1 MPGDSF
7 CIQYTNCTGCPKNVE
22 NILVYRNLPKGEH
35 IPKDKCTQNCM
46 LFMIKGE
53 LLINSEE
60 HPGITLRERQIVL
73 QAIGSKVEILALTD
87 VEYVVYWFNEL
98 PLLCEDRYK
107 EMMEQAEA
115 PLTYTPLIMSERLYH
130 LVTSMP
136 EFLAEENPCSKY
148 IDLKCKELVFLI
160 TNFYPLPQLS
170 SFFYPISTYTES
182 FHYFVMQNYSKVK
195 NVEEFAHLGGYT
207 TTTFRRLFKNLY
219 GVPVYEWILEKKR
232 EGILE
237 DLQHTKMRITEIC
250 NRYGFDS
257 LSHFAHFCKDS
268 FGDTP
273 RALRKKAAGGEKI
286 SVAVAEIATFSRA
299 TGCVVLRVEIQH
311 KGLAAQYLG
320 VEGLVAGH
328 WQLQGR
334 AGRMSH
340 RVSPDLILVDGSRL
354 GKEA

>member
-1 MPGDSF
+1 MLLLISPSERIITGCGSLHDTLNGIIFFRCPCSTVDVTARLPVEGQTTVGFRFPGD
-7 CIQYTNCTGCPKNVE
+7 
-22 NILVYRNLPKGEH
+22 
-35 IPKDKCTQNCM
+35 
-46 LFMIKGE
+46 
-53 LLINSEE
+53 
-60 HPGITLRERQIVL
+60 
-73 QAIGSKVEILALTD
+73 
-87 VEYVVYWFNEL
+87 
-98 PLLCEDRYK
+98 
-107 EMMEQAEA
+107 
-115 PLTYTPLIMSERLYH
+115 H

-182 FHYFVMQNYSKVK
+182 FHYFVMQNYSNVK

-286 SVAVAEIATFSRA
+286 
-299 TGCVVLRVEIQH
+299 
-311 KGLAAQYLG
+311 
-320 VEGLVAGH
+320 
-328 WQLQGR
+328 
-334 AGRMSH
+334 
-340 RVSPDLILVDGSRL
+340 
-354 GKEA
+354 GKVQ

>member
-60 HPGITLRERQIVL
+60 HPGITLRERQIIL

-160 TNFYPLPQLS
+160 TNFYPLPQLG

-182 FHYFVMQNYSKVK
+182 FHYFVMQNYSNVK

-237 DLQHTKMRITEIC
+237 DLQHTKMRITESVTDT
-250 NRYGFDS
+250 DS
-257 LSHFAHFCKDS
+257 TPCRISPTFVKTLSEIPH
-268 FGDTP
+268 
-273 RALRKKAAGGEKI
+273 ALYARKQPAVRKSGKYNKQPHPTNVPI
-286 SVAVAEIATFSRA
+286 SCTMR
-299 TGCVVLRVEIQH
+299 TYW
-311 KGLAAQYLG
+311 LAY
-320 VEGLVAGH
+320 
-328 WQLQGR
+328 
-334 AGRMSH
+334 
-340 RVSPDLILVDGSRL
+340 
-354 GKEA
+354 

>member
-160 TNFYPLPQLS
+160 TNFYPLPQLG

-182 FHYFVMQNYSKVK
+182 FHYFVMQNYSNVK

-207 TTTFRRLFKNLY
+207 TTTFRRLFKKPL
-219 GVPVYEWILEKKR
+219 WCA
-232 EGILE
+232 
-237 DLQHTKMRITEIC
+237 RI
-250 NRYGFDS
+250 RM
-257 LSHFAHFCKDS
+257 
-268 FGDTP
+268 DT
-273 RALRKKAAGGEKI
+273 
-286 SVAVAEIATFSRA
+286 
-299 TGCVVLRVEIQH
+299 
-311 KGLAAQYLG
+311 
-320 VEGLVAGH
+320 
-328 WQLQGR
+328 
-334 AGRMSH
+334 
-340 RVSPDLILVDGSRL
+340 
-354 GKEA
+354 GKETGRNPGRPTAHQNANH

>member
-1 MPGDSF
+1 MFFVNFPYQSTNLIPAVCGTLHGCWWSYNVLSFPRCCDPDS
-7 CIQYTNCTGCPKNVE
+7 
-22 NILVYRNLPKGEH
+22 LPDGPDRDRARKISWQTDGADCAD
-35 IPKDKCTQNCM
+35 IPC
-46 LFMIKGE
+46 
-53 LLINSEE
+53 SEE
-60 HPGITLRERQIVL
+60 H
-73 QAIGSKVEILALTD
+73 
-87 VEYVVYWFNEL
+87 
-98 PLLCEDRYK
+98 
-107 EMMEQAEA
+107 
-115 PLTYTPLIMSERLYH
+115 
-130 LVTSMP
+130 
-136 EFLAEENPCSKY
+136 PCSKY

-160 TNFYPLPQLS
+160 TNFYPLPQLG

-182 FHYFVMQNYSKVK
+182 FHYFVMQNYSNVK

-286 SVAVAEIATFSRA
+286 
-299 TGCVVLRVEIQH
+299 
-311 KGLAAQYLG
+311 
-320 VEGLVAGH
+320 
-328 WQLQGR
+328 
-334 AGRMSH
+334 
-340 RVSPDLILVDGSRL
+340 
-354 GKEA
+354 GKVQ

>member
-160 TNFYPLPQLS
+160 TNFYPLPQLG
-170 SFFYPISTYTES
+170 SFFYPIST
-182 FHYFVMQNYSKVK
+182 
-195 NVEEFAHLGGYT
+195 L
-207 TTTFRRLFKNLY
+207 
-219 GVPVYEWILEKKR
+219 
-232 EGILE
+232 
-237 DLQHTKMRITEIC
+237 
-250 NRYGFDS
+250 S
-257 LSHFAHFCKDS
+257 LIH
-268 FGDTP
+268 
-273 RALRKKAAGGEKI
+273 I
-286 SVAVAEIATFSRA
+286 
-299 TGCVVLRVEIQH
+299 
-311 KGLAAQYLG
+311 
-320 VEGLVAGH
+320 
-328 WQLQGR
+328 
-334 AGRMSH
+334 
-340 RVSPDLILVDGSRL
+340 
-354 GKEA
+354 

>member
-1 MPGDSF
+1 
-7 CIQYTNCTGCPKNVE
+7 
-22 NILVYRNLPKGEH
+22 
-35 IPKDKCTQNCM
+35 
-46 LFMIKGE
+46 MIKGE

-160 TNFYPLPQLS
+160 TNFYPLPQLG

-182 FHYFVMQNYSKVK
+182 FHYFVMQNYSNVK

-286 SVAVAEIATFSRA
+286 LMLLQILFLCNSFLERLTCLERRQIGSGNDHRFARFGVTTLLLSACTNLKCAKANNLNLIALSKRIGNAVQHCRYGLIGILFGKIRLF
-299 TGCVVLRVEIQH
+299 GDCVYKLC
-311 KGLAAQYLG
+311 
-320 VEGLVAGH
+320 
-328 WQLQGR
+328 
-334 AGRMSH
+334 
-340 RVSPDLILVDGSRL
+340 LIHY
-354 GKEA
+354 